1 MRLSI
6 ATKIFI
12 AFAGIMVLFT
22 SVLMFG
28 AYRTQALHSQ
38 IRALNHRIV
47 PLSLM
52 LSDVQT
58 DLKSFHVVLN
68 ERDPLVLR
76 RTLQFTRLVFS
87 VPERFDDRINK
98 AVAMAAPPTHD
109 ETSDELFGIEQEYM
123 LSIYESLTAL
133 SAQTQQFSAR
143 ALEFSDL
150 VLNERNPDTLLA
162 AQNIEKEQ
170 NRLRDD
176 ARELDAKITSLR
188 NDLRVFTELA
198 LRRANDNERSSL
210 YALVVISSLAL
221 TIGIVLL
228 IVVILT
234 IRPLTALTAAAKR
247 IGQGDYRP
255 INSLQKRS
263 LGTDE
268 IALLTREFNA
278 MAANLKDRDEHI
290 HTQHA
295 ALLRSERLAA
305 IGRMTS
311 LVTHELRNPLSSI
324 NLNAEMLL
332 DSLLE
337 HGVGSD
343 DPEIMPLLETIISEV
358 DRLRD
363 ITEEYLAYGR
373 LPAPKFERENICDIV
388 QSLIDFHAWEW
399 SNLQV
404 ETELYL
410 ETSEIMVNIDTNQI
424 RQALLNIMKN
434 AVEAGPPNSV
444 VSVTIRRE
452 QNMAHIEIK
461 DAGPGIAP
469 ESREHVFEP
478 FFTTKG
484 KGTGLGLPLTQQI
497 IEQHQG
503 HINIT
508 SPPEP
513 ATGTIFIIELP
524 IASNHFDQ
532 EQICVS

>member
-87 VPERFDDRINK
+87 LPERFDDRITK
-98 AVAMAAPPTHD
+98 AAEMASEQANQD
-109 ETSDELFGIEQEYM
+109 LFGIEQEYM
-123 LSIYESLTAL
+123 QDIHASLNEL
-133 SAQTQQFSAR
+133 SAQTKAFSAR
-143 ALEFSDL
+143 SQEFSDL
-150 VLNERNPDTLLA
+150 VLNDRTSDTVLA
-162 AQNIEKEQ
+162 AQTIEKAQ

-176 ARELDAKITSLR
+176 ARDLDAKITSLR
-188 NDLRVFTELA
+188 NELSVLTELA
-198 LRRANDNERSSL
+198 LKRANDNERSSL
-210 YALVVISSLAL
+210 YALMVISSIAL
-221 TIGIVLL
+221 TIGIILL

-234 IRPLTALTAAAKR
+234 IRPLTALSAAARR
-247 IGQGDYRP
+247 IGQGDYSP

-268 IALLTREFNA
+268 IALLTREFNT
-278 MAANLKDRDEHI
+278 MAANLKDRDERI

-332 DSLLE
+332 ESLLE

-373 LPAPKFERENICDIV
+373 LPTPKLEHENICDIA

-404 ETELYL
+404 EIELHL
-410 ETSEIMVNIDTNQI
+410 EAAELMVNVDTNQI

-434 AVEAGPPNSV
+434 AVEAGPPGST

-452 QNMAHIEIK
+452 QNTALIEIQ

-469 ESREHVFEP
+469 ENRESIFEP

-497 IEQHQG
+497 IEQHNG
-503 HINIT
+503 HIEIAD
-508 SPPEP
+508 PREP
-513 ATGTIFIIELP
+513 ATTGTIFIIELP
-524 IASNHFDQ
+524 IATHSGQ
-532 EQICVS
+532 EK

>member
-12 AFAGIMVLFT
+12 AFAGIIVIFT

-38 IRALNHRIV
+38 IRAINHRIV

-87 VPERFDDRINK
+87 LPERFDDRIGQ
-98 AVAMAAPPTHD
+98 AATMAAPQNNQD
-109 ETSDELFGIEQEYM
+109 LFGPELERMQAIHQQLNELGEQ
-123 LSIYESLTAL
+123 IK
-133 SAQTQQFSAR
+133 QFSTR
-143 ALEFSDL
+143 SMQFSNL
-150 VLNERNPDTLLA
+150 VLNERHPDSAVAAKTIELA
-162 AQNIEKEQ
+162 Q

-176 ARELDAKITSLR
+176 ARDLDANITYLR
-188 NDLRVFTELA
+188 NELRVLTELA
-198 LRRANDNERSSL
+198 LQSANDNERSSL
-210 YALVVISSLAL
+210 YALIALSALAL
-221 TIGIVLL
+221 SIGIALL
-228 IVVILT
+228 FVVILT
-234 IRPLTALTAAAKR
+234 IRPLTTLTAAAKR

-255 INSLQKRS
+255 LTILQKRS

-278 MAANLKDRDEHI
+278 MAANLKERDQRI
-290 HTQHA
+290 HSQHA
-295 ALLRSERLAA
+295 ALLKSERLAA

-332 DSLLE
+332 DSLVE
-337 HGVGSD
+337 HGVD
-343 DPEIMPLLETIISEV
+343 DPEIMPLLETIINEV

-373 LPAPKFERENICDIV
+373 LPTPRLEPENICDIV

-399 SNLQV
+399 SQLQV
-404 ETELYL
+404 QIQLDMDAP
-410 ETSEIMVNIDTNQI
+410 EIMVSVDTSQI
-424 RQALLNIMKN
+424 RQALLNILKN
-434 AVEAGPPNSV
+434 AVEAGPPGST
-444 VSVTIRRE
+444 VSVAIHHQIDTAR
-452 QNMAHIEIK
+452 IEVQ
-461 DAGPGIAP
+461 DAGPGISP
-469 ESREHVFEP
+469 EQREHIFEP

-484 KGTGLGLPLTQQI
+484 KGTGLGLPMTQQI
-497 IEQHQG
+497 IEQHHG
-503 HINIT
+503 RIT
-508 SPPEP
+508 IATPPDS
-513 ATGTIFIIELP
+513 TGTIFTIELP
-524 IASNHFDQ
+524 TL
-532 EQICVS
+532 